1 MPPAGMTNLE
11 IILIGFLGGLSRGD
25 RAALQAVFA
34 ADVHWLGVRD
44 DWVCH
49 GRAEVVDTLV
59 GAFEHV
65 RPVEAVEIVDA
76 GDHVVMGVRSP
87 RLDTIGDE
95 PLGGQ
100 IYNVFTL
107 EDGKITRV
115 QDYRSRAEAF
125 AAAGAGDRE
134 WASDRPLAQPAKT
147 DGPSAPVVRRAPG
160 SDIGGSP
167 IDTEEPLA
175 KEVVAAIHAGDI
187 EAIRWLLH
195 EYPGLARARL
205 GNPPEGSDPGMTR
218 SLLHVV
224 ADWPGHYPNGAAMVA
239 LLVEA
244 GADVNV
250 RFTGP
255 HTETPLHWAAS
266 SDDVEVLDALL
277 DAGADIEAS
286 GAVIAGGTALSDAV
300 AFGQWRAGRRLVERG
315 ARTPLREAA
324 GLGLMKRVERYFA
337 SDDPPTADEITQA
350 FWYACHGGQRSVA
363 EYLLDRGADFNWIST
378 WDNLTP
384 LDAAR
389 RSEADDVVA
398 WLQGRGGKSASEK
411 KG

>member
-11 IILIGFLGGLSRGD
+11 VILIGFLGGLSRGD
-25 RAALQAVFA
+25 RAALQAVFT
-34 ADVHWLGVRD
+34 ADVHWRGVRE
-44 DWVCH
+44 DWACH
-49 GRAEVVDTLV
+49 GPAEVVDTLLS
-59 GAFEHV
+59 AFEHV
-65 RPVEAVEIVDA
+65 RPVDALEFVQA

-95 PLGGQ
+95 PFGGQ

-107 EDGKITRV
+107 QDAKITRV

-125 AAAGAGDRE
+125 AAAGAADPE
-134 WASDRPLAQPAKT
+134 WASDRPPAQPPET
-147 DGPSAPVVRRAPG
+147 DRPPAPVVRRAPG
-160 SDIGGSP
+160 SDIGESP
-167 IDTEEPLA
+167 IDTEDPLA

-187 EAIRWLLH
+187 EANRRLLH
-195 EYPGLARARL
+195 EYPGLASARL

-224 ADWPGHYPNGAAMVA
+224 TDWPGHYPNGAAIVA

-244 GADVNV
+244 GADVNA

-255 HTETPLHWAAS
+255 HSETPLHWAAS

-277 DAGADIEAS
+277 DAGADIEAP
-286 GAVIAGGTALSDAV
+286 GAVIAGGTPLSDAV
-300 AFGQWRAGRRLVERG
+300 AFGQWQAARRLVERG
-315 ARTPLREAA
+315 AHAPFREAA
-324 GLGLMKRVERYFA
+324 GLGLIERVERYFA
-337 SDDPPTADEITQA
+337 SGDPPTPDEITQA

-363 EYLLDRGADFNWIST
+363 EYLLDRGADINWIST

-389 RSEADDVVA
+389 RSAAHDVVT
-398 WLQGRGGKSASEK
+398 WLQGRGGESAGEDK
-411 KG
+411 D